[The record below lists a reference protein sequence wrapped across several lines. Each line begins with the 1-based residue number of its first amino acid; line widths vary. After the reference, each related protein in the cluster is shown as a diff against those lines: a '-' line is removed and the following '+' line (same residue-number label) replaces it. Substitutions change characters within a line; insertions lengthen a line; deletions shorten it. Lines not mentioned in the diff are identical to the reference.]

1 MNIEEYREFCLS
13 LPLVEETMPF
23 DDVTLVYKVGN
34 KIFTLANITLFERF
48 SVKCD
53 PELAIEL
60 RERYEWVKPG
70 FHLNKKH
77 WNDVYVNRAYADEFL
92 KEQIVASYK
101 LVINK
106 SVTPVSLRKELQE
119 IIKKV

>member
-106 SVTPVSLRKELQE
+106 SVTPISLRKELQE